1 MCSMRSNSRGT
12 SLVEVVIAM
21 FIISVGILA
30 LLSIQPEAWKMA
42 GRTDFLGRAAG
53 ILQNELERTELAIMN
68 PNNAVVVGTNSRTV
82 NASGEASAQ
91 PGDMAYTV
99 TTTVAAV
106 GTDSWRVTVGI
117 NWTGHAQGISGSVLV
132 TRQEHFRS

>member
-1 MCSMRSNSRGT
+1 MCSTLSNNRGT

-30 LLSIQPEAWKMA
+30 LLSLQPEAWKMA
-42 GRTDFLGRAAG
+42 GRTDYLGRAAG
-53 ILQNELERTELAIMN
+53 ILQNELERVELSIMN
-68 PNNAVVVGTNSRTV
+68 PSNAVTVGTASRTV
-82 NASGEASAQ
+82 NTSGESTAQ

-99 TTTVAAV
+99 TTTVAEAAT
-106 GTDSWRVTVGI
+106 GSWRVTVGI
-117 NWTGHAQGISGSVLV
+117 NWTGHAQGISGSILV